1 MPSNFP
7 DPEKVC
13 KIEIKSGKMVKR
25 LEFFF
30 LKATSAPEVFFVCFS
45 QILFNFGGRFGVHQ
59 GKRFVPAFSRSIDHL
74 MDNFESGKRNTCF
87 GKKSAKSLGSKNLYE
102 RYHPII

>member
-25 LEFFF
+25 LQFFVF
-30 LKATSAPEVFFVCFS
+30 ESYKCSISFFVCFS
-45 QILFNFGGRFGVHQ
+45 HILFNFGGRFGVHQ

-74 MDNFESGKRNTCF
+74 MDNFESGKRNYCF
-87 GKKSAKSLGSKNLYE
+87 G
-102 RYHPII
+102 